1 MSIKNIYIRINFYIV
16 RLFVNLHYEFVCRG
30 WAGRVFYVETELFR
44 FKILISTLVGTYI
57 DVNRTTAPDQ
67 TRRASLID
75 RPSIVFWYNS
85 EKNREKSVKNV
96 NTNIHQGEVEI
107 NSDAS
112 LQEAG
117 WKMATFTVIF
127 VHAISLF
134 MRESV
139 RILSGRAKVGQ
150 TTRLINNGERPG
162 RFRFVRVTKQR
173 LTEQEKCDSSWTD
186 RPISATLW
194 PALQPFSS
202 ELARTWDRY

>member
-1 MSIKNIYIRINFYIV
+1 M
-16 RLFVNLHYEFVCRG
+16 FVNLHYEFVCRG

-75 RPSIVFWYNS
+75 RPSIVFSYNS

-117 WKMATFTVIF
+117 WKMTFTVIF
-127 VHAISLF
+127 VYAISLF

-202 ELARTWDRY
+202 ELART

>member
-1 MSIKNIYIRINFYIV
+1 M
-16 RLFVNLHYEFVCRG
+16 
-30 WAGRVFYVETELFR
+30 
-44 FKILISTLVGTYI
+44 
-57 DVNRTTAPDQ
+57 
-67 TRRASLID
+67 
-75 RPSIVFWYNS
+75 
-85 EKNREKSVKNV
+85 KNV

-194 PALQPFSS
+194 PTLQPFPS
-202 ELARTWDRY
+202 ELART

>member
-1 MSIKNIYIRINFYIV
+1 
-16 RLFVNLHYEFVCRG
+16 
-30 WAGRVFYVETELFR
+30 
-44 FKILISTLVGTYI
+44 
-57 DVNRTTAPDQ
+57 
-67 TRRASLID
+67 
-75 RPSIVFWYNS
+75 
-85 EKNREKSVKNV
+85 
-96 NTNIHQGEVEI
+96 
-107 NSDAS
+107 
-112 LQEAG
+112 
-117 WKMATFTVIF
+117 MATFTVIF

-202 ELARTWDRY
+202 ELTRT

>member
-1 MSIKNIYIRINFYIV
+1 MSIKKIYIRINFYIV

-117 WKMATFTVIF
+117 NGKWRPLPLFSFT
-127 VHAISLF
+127 
-134 MRESV
+134 
-139 RILSGRAKVGQ
+139 Q
-150 TTRLINNGERPG
+150 
-162 RFRFVRVTKQR
+162 FRFLCANPFEFYRD
-173 LTEQEKCDSSWTD
+173 EQKLDK
-186 RPISATLW
+186 RHG
-194 PALQPFSS
+194 
-202 ELARTWDRY
+202 